1 MPETTVN
8 IFISAV
14 SDEFASYRKALVK
27 FVDRKG
33 VRIEEQDG
41 FIQNGFPIL
50 TLLNDNVCIP
60 RDSPQAFSKSPSNRC
75 RLERAFRPRTPTAS
89 MSTRNPH
96 MTKPFGPSYRSPSS
110 VAMVALSTLRLF
122 DHARG
127 FYVTAS
133 AQAECYHSTY
143 LSSKSMG

>member
-14 SDEFASYRKALVK
+14 SDEFASYRKALVE

-50 TLLNDNVCIP
+50 TLLNDYI
-60 RDSPQAFSKSPSNRC
+60 
-75 RLERAFRPRTPTAS
+75 
-89 MSTRNPH
+89 
-96 MTKPFGPSYRSPSS
+96 
-110 VAMVALSTLRLF
+110 
-122 DHARG
+122 
-127 FYVTAS
+127 
-133 AQAECYHSTY
+133 
-143 LSSKSMG
+143 